1 MVLLKKPQLENKEK
15 VTTQKRDSQDD
26 VGQKPKKKSKKN
38 EGEELAKV
46 EPSTQINLEKPPMSE
61 KKRLKNLR
69 RKERKKAVR
78 KVC

>member
-61 KKRLKNLR
+61 KKKTEEPQT
-69 RKERKKAVR
+69 KGKKKGCKA
-78 KVC
+78 